1 MNMLES
7 AEAMIRRAAK
17 KAGLSATETD
27 DVLEPMY
34 EHHFEITVNG
44 ITHQAYRV
52 QHNNARGPFKG
63 GIRFHPHVDKNEVRA
78 LATLMSLKCAAVD
91 IPLGG
96 GKGGVA
102 FDPRL
107 YDAKHV
113 EAVSREFVRGLKD
126 VIGPE
131 VDVPAPDVNTDD
143 RIIGWMVDEYEKL
156 TGDESHASFTGK
168 AIEYGGSEGRTEATG
183 RGGVIAL
190 REYCAAKGIETEG
203 LTVAV
208 QGVGNVGFFFAQIA
222 QEELG
227 VKIVAVANSRQM
239 VENRDGLDFRGLE
252 FTHDALASIEG
263 SVGASEDIL
272 GVKADVLVF
281 AALGEVVHAENQA
294 DIQAPLLLELANGP
308 VDDVAFQLLEKRGV
322 KVIPDIVANA
332 GGVVVSYLEWQQNRL
347 GQHWELSTVNSE
359 LDTIMVRAMAAM
371 LERSERDGVSMK
383 EAAFVIAIERL
394 TNTVPKVATKPAFKP
409 EKILWMDLEMTGLE
423 PATDRILEVAVIV
436 TDWEFNEI
444 ATYKAVKKVGPA
456 LMKSRMQGPFWEE
469 NAEARDALQAQN
481 EHGKN
486 GRIVENELLAFIDKY
501 IGRSGKVLLAG
512 NSIHQ
517 DRRFIVNEWRRLD
530 ERLHYRMLDVSAWKV
545 VFEGKFK
552 KSFKKA
558 EAHRAL
564 EDIRG
569 SIEELQYYLGM
580 IKKP

>member
-17 KAGLSATETD
+17 RVGLSAAETD

-107 YDAKHV
+107 YDEKHV
-113 EAVSREFVRGLKD
+113 EQVSREFVRGLKE

-131 VDVPAPDVNTDD
+131 LDIPAPDVNTDD
-143 RIIGWMVDEYEKL
+143 KIIGWMVDEYEKL
-156 TGDESHASFTGK
+156 TGDETHASFTGK
-168 AIEYGGSEGRTEATG
+168 SIEQGGSEGRTEATG

-190 REYCAAKGIETEG
+190 REYCLANGIDTKG

-208 QGVGNVGFFFAQIA
+208 QGVGNVGFYFAQIA

-239 VENRDGLDFRGLE
+239 VENREGLNFRGLP
-252 FTHDALASIEG
+252 FTKDALASIEG
-263 SVGASEDIL
+263 SVGATEDII

-281 AALGEVVHAENQA
+281 AALGEVVHAENEGQ
-294 DIQAPLLLELANGP
+294 IQAPLILELANGP
-308 VDDVAFQLLEKRGV
+308 IDDIALLKLEKRGV
-322 KVIPDIVANA
+322 KVIPDVVANA
-332 GGVVVSYLEWQQNRL
+332 GGVVVSYLEWQQNRV
-347 GQHWELSTVNSE
+347 GEHWSIETVNDE
-359 LDTIMVRAMAAM
+359 LDTIIVKAMAAM
-371 LERSERDGVSMK
+371 LERAARDKIPMK
-383 EAAFVIAIERL
+383 EAAFMIAIERL
-394 TNTVPKVATKPAFKP
+394 TNKEPKIVLKPAFKP
-409 EKILWMDLEMTGLE
+409 QRILWMDLEMTGLD
-423 PATDRILEVAVIV
+423 PVADRILEVAAIV
-436 TDWEFNEI
+436 TDWDLNEI
-444 ATYKAVKKVGPA
+444 ATYEAVKKVGPA
-456 LMKSRMQGPFWEE
+456 LMKSRMQGQFWEE
-469 NAEARDALQAQN
+469 NNAVRAALMAQN
-481 EHGKN
+481 ELGKN
-486 GRIVENELLAFIDKY
+486 GRVVENELLAFVDKH
-501 IGRSGKVLLAG
+501 IGREGKVLLAG

-517 DRRFIVNEWRRLD
+517 DRRFIMNEWTRLD

-545 VFEGKFK
+545 VFEGKFR
-552 KSFKKA
+552 KSFKKN

-569 SIEELQYYLGM
+569 SIEELKYYLATV
-580 IKKP
+580 KKP

>member
-17 KAGLSATETD
+17 RVGLSASETD

-107 YDAKHV
+107 YDEKHV
-113 EAVSREFVRGLKD
+113 EEVSRQFVRGLKD

-143 RIIGWMVDEYEKL
+143 KVIGWMVDEYEKL

-168 AIEYGGSEGRTEATG
+168 SIDQGGSEGRTEATG

-190 REYCAAKGIETEG
+190 REYCKAQAIDTKG

-208 QGVGNVGFFFAQIA
+208 QGIGNVGFYFAQIA

-227 VKIVAVANSRQM
+227 VKIIAVANSRQM
-239 VENRDGLDFRGLE
+239 VENREGLNFKGIE
-252 FTHDALASIEG
+252 FTKDALASIEG
-263 SVGASEDIL
+263 TIGASEDIL

-281 AALGEVVHAENQA
+281 AALGEVVHAENEEQ
-294 DIQAPLLLELANGP
+294 ILAPIILELANGP
-308 VDDVAFQLLEKRGV
+308 VDDMAFQHLERRSV
-322 KVIPDIVANA
+322 TVIPDIIANA
-332 GGVVVSYLEWQQNRL
+332 GGVVVSYLEWQQNRTRE
-347 GQHWELSTVNSE
+347 HWDIETVNKE
-359 LDTIMVRAMAAM
+359 LDGIMVKAMAEA
-371 LERSERDGVSMK
+371 LERADRDGITMK
-383 EAAFVIAIERL
+383 EAAFMIAIERL
-394 TNTVPKVATKPAFKP
+394 TNR
-409 EKILWMDLEMTGLE
+409 E
-423 PATDRILEVAVIV
+423 
-436 TDWEFNEI
+436 
-444 ATYKAVKKVGPA
+444 
-456 LMKSRMQGPFWEE
+456 Q
-469 NAEARDALQAQN
+469 
-481 EHGKN
+481 
-486 GRIVENELLAFIDKY
+486 
-501 IGRSGKVLLAG
+501 
-512 NSIHQ
+512 
-517 DRRFIVNEWRRLD
+517 
-530 ERLHYRMLDVSAWKV
+530 SA
-545 VFEGKFK
+545 
-552 KSFKKA
+552 
-558 EAHRAL
+558 
-564 EDIRG
+564 
-569 SIEELQYYLGM
+569 
-580 IKKP
+580 

>member
-17 KAGLSATETD
+17 RAGLSAAETN

-44 ITHQAYRV
+44 VTHQAYRV

-107 YDAKHV
+107 YDDKHV
-113 EAVSREFVRGLKD
+113 EEVSRAFVRGLKD

-143 RIIGWMVDEYEKL
+143 KVIGWMVDEYEKL

-168 AIEYGGSEGRTEATG
+168 SIEQGGSEGRTEATG

-190 REYCAAKGIETEG
+190 REYCKAKGIDTNG

-208 QGVGNVGFFFAQIA
+208 QGVGNVGFYFAQIA

-239 VENRDGLDFRGLE
+239 VENREGLNFSGLE
-252 FTHDALASIEG
+252 FSKDALASIEG
-263 SVGASEDIL
+263 SVGVSEDII

-281 AALGEVVHAENQA
+281 AALGEVVHAENEGL
-294 DIQAPLLLELANGP
+294 IQAPVILELANGP
-308 VDDVAFQLLEKRGV
+308 VDDVAFHLLEKRGV
-322 KVIPDIVANA
+322 TVIPDIVANA
-332 GGVVVSYLEWQQNRL
+332 GGVVVSYLEWRQNRANE
-347 GQHWELSTVNSE
+347 HWDINTVNDE
-359 LDTIMVRAMAAM
+359 LDGIIVKAMKDI
-371 LERSERDGVSMK
+371 LERSKREKMSLK
-383 EAAFVIAIERL
+383 EAAFVTAIERL
-394 TNTVPKVATKPAFKP
+394 TNK
-409 EKILWMDLEMTGLE
+409 E
-423 PATDRILEVAVIV
+423 
-436 TDWEFNEI
+436 
-444 ATYKAVKKVGPA
+444 
-456 LMKSRMQGPFWEE
+456 
-469 NAEARDALQAQN
+469 
-481 EHGKN
+481 
-486 GRIVENELLAFIDKY
+486 
-501 IGRSGKVLLAG
+501 
-512 NSIHQ
+512 
-517 DRRFIVNEWRRLD
+517 
-530 ERLHYRMLDVSAWKV
+530 SA
-545 VFEGKFK
+545 
-552 KSFKKA
+552 
-558 EAHRAL
+558 
-564 EDIRG
+564 
-569 SIEELQYYLGM
+569 
-580 IKKP
+580 

>member
-17 KAGLSATETD
+17 RVGLNAVETD
-27 DVLEPMY
+27 DVLRPMY
-34 EHHFEITVNG
+34 EHHFEITVG
-44 ITHQAYRV
+44 GVTHQAYRV

-107 YDAKHV
+107 YDETHV
-113 EAVSREFVRGLKD
+113 EEVSRQFVRGLKD

-131 VDVPAPDVNTDD
+131 IDVPAPDVNTDD
-143 RIIGWMVDEYEKL
+143 KIIGWMVDEYEKL
-156 TGDESHASFTGK
+156 TGDETRASFTGK
-168 AIEYGGSEGRTEATG
+168 AIEHGGSEGRTEATG

-190 REYCAAKGIETEG
+190 REYCRAKGIDTTG

-208 QGVGNVGFFFAQIA
+208 QGVGNVGFYFAQIA

-227 VKIVAVANSRQM
+227 VKVVAVANSRQM
-239 VENRDGLDFRGLE
+239 IENREGLDFAGLP
-252 FTHDALASIEG
+252 FTKDALATIEG
-263 SVGASEDIL
+263 SVGASEDII

-281 AALGEVVHAENQA
+281 AALGEVVHADNEQK
-294 DIQAPLLLELANGP
+294 IQAPLILELANGP
-308 VDDVAFQLLEKRGV
+308 VDDVAFQHLERRGV
-322 KVIPDIVANA
+322 HIIPDVIANA
-332 GGVVVSYLEWQQNRL
+332 GGVIVSYLEWQQNKT
-347 GQHWELSTVNSE
+347 GAHWELETVNDE
-359 LDTIMVRAMAAM
+359 LDAIMVKAMADM
-371 LERSERDGVSMK
+371 LEWSRRDGVSMK

-394 TNTVPKVATKPAFKP
+394 TNRERKELVRPAFRPKR
-409 EKILWMDLEMTGLE
+409 ILWVDLEMTGLN
-423 PATDRILEVAVIV
+423 PTVDRILEVGAIV
-436 TDWEFNEI
+436 TDWNFTEI
-444 ATYKAVKKVGPA
+444 ATYEGVKKVGPS
-456 LMKSRMQGPFWEE
+456 LMESRMQGPFWEE
-469 NAEARDALQAQN
+469 NATVRDALMAQN
-481 EHGKN
+481 EQGKG
-486 GRIVENELLAFIDKY
+486 GRMVENELLAFIDKH
-501 IGRSGKVLLAG
+501 IGKEGKVLLAG

-517 DRRFIVNEWRRLD
+517 DRRFIANEWSRLD

-545 VFEGKFK
+545 VFEGKFHR
-552 KSFKKA
+552 SFKKA
-558 EAHRAL
+558 EAHRAI

-580 IKKP
+580 VKRS